1 MPIQGVGKNEI
12 SENGLVVQKMLHK
25 RLGLQDL
32 FNYSLDFTGVMVL
45 MYPHY
50 FLHSLSSHSAYLHPF
65 SSINLKSECLVYS
78 RIVFR

>member
-32 FNYSLDFTGVMVL
+32 FNYSLDFTGKKIEIFQMA
-45 MYPHY
+45 
-50 FLHSLSSHSAYLHPF
+50 FFFAGREIF
-65 SSINLKSECLVYS
+65 N
-78 RIVFR
+78 